1 VSESAGAN
9 DVLPDGVVALIP
21 DYLGRQ
27 RWYSGGRPDAVEVV
41 NSDVLTTTANG
52 AHRLLWTI
60 VAIPASSP
68 AAGGAVAPAG
78 ARYQLL
84 IGERPNGEHAEFLK
98 GHDVGVLGSV
108 GDRYY
113 YDATVDPELML
124 PFLAVITDNA
134 VTAQRVRPVGVEQS
148 NTSLVYDNDVIAK
161 VFRQLQQGR
170 NPDVEVT
177 ESLARVGF
185 AHVAAPIAVW
195 QRDGTDLAFAQKYLA
210 GGCEGWALA
219 LASLRN
225 LYSVRPD
232 DPADAGGDFAHEA
245 ARLGHVTAEMH
256 LAMARAFGVDRD
268 EFRTTGW
275 HGVLAEVED
284 QLRAVVG
291 AAFSGSAG
299 QLLEQLQ
306 AIEDPGPAIRV
317 HGDYHLGQVMCTDTG
332 WYVLD
337 FEGEPARG
345 KAERLA
351 FTSPFKDVTGM
362 FRSFHYAAAYVL
374 LEQES
379 NEREQLQ
386 PLADGW
392 EQHNRSAFLD
402 GYFATAGI
410 ADLLPERPE
419 VREAVS
425 LAFELQKALYE
436 LAYEK
441 AYRPDWIP
449 IPAAAVQRI
458 LAGSI
463 HGVEG

>member
-1 VSESAGAN
+1 
-9 DVLPDGVVALIP
+9 
-21 DYLGRQ
+21 
-27 RWYSGGRPDAVEVV
+27 
-41 NSDVLTTTANG
+41 
-52 AHRLLWTI
+52 
-60 VAIPASSP
+60 
-68 AAGGAVAPAG
+68 
-78 ARYQLL
+78 
-84 IGERPNGEHAEFLK
+84 
-98 GHDVGVLGSV
+98 
-108 GDRYY
+108 
-113 YDATVDPELML
+113 
-124 PFLAVITDNA
+124 
-134 VTAQRVRPVGVEQS
+134 VR
-148 NTSLVYDNDVIAK
+148 
-161 VFRQLQQGR
+161 
-170 NPDVEVT
+170 
-177 ESLARVGF
+177 
-185 AHVAAPIAVW
+185 
-195 QRDGTDLAFAQKYLA
+195 
-210 GGCEGWALA
+210 
-219 LASLRN
+219 
-225 LYSVRPD
+225 
-232 DPADAGGDFAHEA
+232 
-245 ARLGHVTAEMH
+245 
-256 LAMARAFGVDRD
+256 
-268 EFRTTGW
+268 
-275 HGVLAEVED
+275 AEVEEE
-284 QLRAVVG
+284 LRAVVG
-291 AAFSGSAG
+291 AAFSGSASK
-299 QLLEQLQ
+299 LLEQLE
-306 AIEDPGPAIRV
+306 AVEDPGPALRV
-317 HGDYHLGQVMCTDTG
+317 HGDYHLGQVMRTDTG

-419 VREAVS
+419 VRDAVS

-441 AYRPDWIP
+441 AYRPDWVP